1 MLSNLL
7 SYLSLSGAL
16 NLWFCISCLE
26 SAHQDSIIQLWQLSI
41 QDGYEHG
48 LMQLFVVLCHC
59 NIHPA
64 ALFIGLAAWRDYCKP
79 VIKRMFCSECFVM
92 SVFVFCQDLVNGLNT
107 CLAATHAI
115 SINITNQ
122 NTSFVEL
129 LAPKA
134 DQVLSLMQF
143 LLHALRSLIWNP
155 STWASSLSQD
165 WCCQASLTATVS
177 GGRFYVFFFPWMIT
191 AQCEAFRELA
201 ESQAKSLNQ
210 SKKQT

>member
-26 SAHQDSIIQLWQLSI
+26 SGCVRAFGVSMVLFQVRVVLLSAHQDSIIQLWLLSI

-155 STWASSLSQD
+155 STWAPSLSQD

-177 GGRFYVFFFPWMIT
+177 GGRFYVFFSPGW
-191 AQCEAFRELA
+191 
-201 ESQAKSLNQ
+201 
-210 SKKQT
+210 